1 MTCRRSTN
9 EITIILSP
17 GRAAGRRQSLP
28 GRLGIC
34 GCQTEEALKFVIS
47 EKRVLRE
54 VEKMNA
60 TEIYLVSILEPALP
74 CGLYPLKRHPIKI
87 SIDPS
92 HVHFQSTR
100 SAGAAVCNVGESVKL
115 NHGGILAYRRR
126 RRR

>member
-1 MTCRRSTN
+1 MLPAGRGSRSLSHMTCRRSTN

-74 CGLYPLKRHPIKI
+74 CGLYPLKRHPIK
-87 SIDPS
+87 
-92 HVHFQSTR
+92 
-100 SAGAAVCNVGESVKL
+100 SVS
-115 NHGGILAYRRR
+115 ILAMSTFNRLALLVLLSVT
-126 RRR
+126 